1 MLHMSKKKCTFAGQ
15 NVKINDNTYE
25 ALILIVGCMWFATLV
40 CR

>member
-1 MLHMSKKKCTFAGQ
+1 MLRMSKKKRTFAGR